1 MAPHILTILTGRNL
15 PKIWEWNCG
24 FYPGSRPGWWPTFL
38 PHIRELTRV

>member
-1 MAPHILTILTGRNL
+1 MARRLLTILTGRNL

-24 FYPGSRPGWWPTFL
+24 FYPGSRPVGAYFP